1 MNSSLLQREVVGVTL
16 IIIITVVII
25 VVGGGTM
32 VGGGRRTGLAIRL
45 ASVGEGIIASV
56 IVTIPVVGSVVVST
70 HFGSTVFSVVDGIYD
85 ECECEC
91 EFLPVGTKID
101 IEYAMMI
108 SCSSTTC
115 TRFKFQLEYY
125 R

>member
-70 HFGSTVFSVVDGIYD
+70 HFGSTMFSVQ
-85 ECECEC
+85 
-91 EFLPVGTKID
+91 
-101 IEYAMMI
+101 
-108 SCSSTTC
+108 CSGWN
-115 TRFKFQLEYY
+115 L
-125 R
+125 